1 MWRKLHTLDKDIFIR
16 GHTIALCT
24 SGSVINRFLLQSR
37 KTMTNFKKFRSLSCS
52 ACRNRF
58 SFLERTT
65 FPIYLSETKLVDVL
79 DRKGFSLDAR
89 KLLLS
94 LRKTISRRCVFLFLK
109 WKQKKKKKLITKIFL
124 RNEEVKP
131 TDILNL
137 GLSSSNNHFQLEDL
151 EKYTAN
157 IEPIKRRRSCAYL
170 RAERIFINS
179 VGFAINECE
188 EKWSERN

>member
-1 MWRKLHTLDKDIFIR
+1 MLVNYFCPQNDFSP
-16 GHTIALCT
+16 LC
-24 SGSVINRFLLQSR
+24 FPFPEM
-37 KTMTNFKKFRSLSCS
+37 KT
-52 ACRNRF
+52 
-58 SFLERTT
+58 
-65 FPIYLSETKLVDVL
+65 
-79 DRKGFSLDAR
+79 
-89 KLLLS
+89 
-94 LRKTISRRCVFLFLK
+94 
-109 WKQKKKKKLITKIFL
+109 KKKKKLITKIFL

-137 GLSSSNNHFQLEDL
+137 SLSNNHFQLEDL
-151 EKYTAN
+151 EKHTAN

>member
-1 MWRKLHTLDKDIFIR
+1 M
-16 GHTIALCT
+16 
-24 SGSVINRFLLQSR
+24 
-37 KTMTNFKKFRSLSCS
+37 KT
-52 ACRNRF
+52 
-58 SFLERTT
+58 
-65 FPIYLSETKLVDVL
+65 
-79 DRKGFSLDAR
+79 
-89 KLLLS
+89 
-94 LRKTISRRCVFLFLK
+94 
-109 WKQKKKKKLITKIFL
+109 KKKKKLITKIFL

-137 GLSSSNNHFQLEDL
+137 SLSNNHFQLEDL
-151 EKYTAN
+151 EKHTAN